1 MFNFMVNAEGGLT
14 AAGYAVCILAG
25 IVLFGLAIFFAGKI
39 PKVKKCLPSS
49 WYFVRWQWRLLL

>member
-25 IVLFGLAIFFAGKI
+25 IVLFGLASPQGKI